1 MNVNKRLFKELKQLQ
16 IQQLS
21 KNLLDNDYIISVNEE
36 NMNKVNC
43 LIKAPQDSV
52 YKHTFIRLD
61 MDIPTDYPHSPPTV
75 TFLNYD
81 GVRIHPNMYEDGK
94 CCATILN
101 TWPSDNEKWTSSMGI
116 ETILL
121 TFHSFLDNQP
131 YTHEPGGRDERS
143 YTVYVRYQTFIT
155 CLLRYLSFETIPSF
169 KEFMTAYLFEN
180 ITDIFQTIDNLIQE
194 YPIGYYHTSCFEID
208 EFFINYDNIRRKL
221 CDFYGI
227 MELFGESLDDV
238 IPNIDENNM
247 EENID
252 NLVITD
258 DYRCNICFD
267 TEKLGNVQQ
276 LNCSHT
282 FHRLCLDRHINKNM
296 AVCPI
301 CRQSIELIKE
311 RKYNKEVL
319 WVVNPKTQRKIK
331 VGSKTYETLVND
343 CIINDI
349 REHINESD

>member
-1 MNVNKRLFKELKQLQ
+1 MNVNKRLLKELKQLQ
-16 IQQLS
+16 LQQSS
-21 KNLLDNDYIISVNEE
+21 KKLLENDYIVIANEE
-36 NMNKVNC
+36 NINKVHC

-61 MDIPTDYPHSPPTV
+61 MDIPQDYPHSPPNV
-75 TFLNYD
+75 NFVNYD

-131 YTHEPGGRDERS
+131 YTHEPGGKDEPT
-143 YTVYVRYQTFIT
+143 YTVYVRYQSFYT
-155 CLLRYLSFETIPSF
+155 CLLRYLAFERISEF
-169 KEFMTAYLFEN
+169 KEFMTAYLFDN
-180 ITDIFQTIDNLIQE
+180 IGDIFETIERLITE
-194 YPIGYYHTSCFEID
+194 YPIGYYHTTCFEID
-208 EFFINYDNIRRKL
+208 NFFINYNNIQTKL
-221 CDFYGI
+221 YEFYGI
-227 MELFGESLDDV
+227 MELFGENESHDD
-238 IPNIDENNM
+238 PM
-247 EENID
+247 EHDDLEDI
-252 NLVITD
+252 LVTD
-258 DYRCNICFD
+258 DYKCNICFD
-267 TEKLGNVQQ
+267 TEKLGNIQK

-301 CRQSIELIKE
+301 CRQSIELIKQT
-311 RKYNKEVL
+311 KHNKEIL

-331 VGSKTYETLVND
+331 VGSKTYRTLVEEGAIKD
-343 CIINDI
+343 II
-349 REHINESD
+349 ELG